1 MANLSKALNTDMA
14 GLAQILR
21 KKGRGKDTVLAHI
34 TPQEAALLKKRGGRG
49 SINPD
54 TGLPE
59 FDDTYQPAEGYV
71 ARPETFNPE
80 QYNQTIT
87 QQDYAQT
94 PANAYTDASLYPG
107 NVPPA
112 STDVATVYGAQA
124 PYYTPA
130 QQPVVR
136 AGMEYTPYTGDAM
149 GGPASVG
156 PATAFGAAGQP
167 VDVASAYQLTPDQ
180 AGVEQ
185 VPTASKTSP
194 NLFQTAYDKVSNY
207 SPSDKTS
214 DMLTR
219 MGLTT
224 ALGLYGASNNRAAAA
239 SNRAATAETQAI
251 AAPYQQQ
258 GQNLIQQAQSGTLS
272 PASQQAY
279 AAAQAQLAQGKSGRG
294 GVGTQQ
300 TANQMATLY
309 QTLLDNQ
316 YKYGLQVAQ
325 IGDNIAIGAIQKGLA
340 MDQSLNTSTQNFYTN
355 LASIVAG
362 VPAYRQVAP
371 TPTTPTGG

>member
-21 KKGRGKDTVLAHI
+21 KKGRGRDTVLAHI
-34 TPQEAALLKKRGGRG
+34 TPQEAALLKARGGRG
-49 SINPD
+49 STNPD

-59 FDDTYQPAEGYV
+59 FELDDDLAIGGASPATE
-71 ARPETFNPE
+71 A
-80 QYNQTIT
+80 
-87 QQDYAQT
+87 
-94 PANAYTDASLYPG
+94 
-107 NVPPA
+107 
-112 STDVATVYGAQA
+112 
-124 PYYTPA
+124 
-130 QQPVVR
+130 
-136 AGMEYTPYTGDAM
+136 
-149 GGPASVG
+149 GPASSEG
-156 PATAFGAAGQP
+156 ITGQGL
-167 VDVASAYQLTPDQ
+167 VDTGGKPSGLGDYSLSS
-180 AGVEQ
+180 G
-185 VPTASKTSP
+185 VPTVGLGQTGVPGGTGQGLADTNVSPLYTNTTGAQLAALPYDPSLGPTSREALLQAQTTPESP
-194 NLFQTAYDKVSNY
+194 NLFQKVYDKVSNY

-219 MGLTT
+219 LGLAG

-272 PASQQAY
+272 PASQAAY
-279 AAAQAQLAQGKSGRG
+279 AAAQAQLAQAKTSRG
-294 GVGTQQ
+294 GVGAQQ

-309 QTLLDNQ
+309 QTLLNNQ
-316 YKYGLQVAQ
+316 YTYGLQVAQ
-325 IGDNIAIGAIQKGLA
+325 IGDNIAVGAIKQGLA

-371 TPTTPTGG
+371 TPTTPTGATP